1 LNYYRSVQRPV
12 QRPRKS
18 YHVNLPAAIVSIM
31 EFVKGEVV
39 DVSIANDRG
48 TKIVTI
54 RKLQKAEEAH
64 EQINV
69 VT

>member
-1 LNYYRSVQRPV
+1 
-12 QRPRKS
+12 
-18 YHVNLPAAIVSIM
+18 M

>member
-1 LNYYRSVQRPV
+1 MLNYYRPV

-31 EFVKGEVV
+31 GFVKCEVV

-54 RKLQKAEEAH
+54 RKLQKPEAH

>member
-1 LNYYRSVQRPV
+1 LNYYRSV

-31 EFVKGEVV
+31 ELVKGEVV

-54 RKLQKAEEAH
+54 RKLQNAEAH

>member
-1 LNYYRSVQRPV
+1 
-12 QRPRKS
+12 
-18 YHVNLPAAIVSIM
+18 M

-39 DVSIANDRG
+39 DVSIVNDRG